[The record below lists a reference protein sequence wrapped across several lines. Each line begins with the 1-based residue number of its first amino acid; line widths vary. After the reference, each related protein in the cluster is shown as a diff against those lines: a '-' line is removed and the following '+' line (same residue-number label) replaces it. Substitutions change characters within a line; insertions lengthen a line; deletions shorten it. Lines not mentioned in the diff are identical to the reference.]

1 MNAAGPSPYSML
13 ASCVTPAGPPSTV
26 TSVKVSPKS
35 TTMTITWKEPANN
48 GSPITGYYI
57 DIGEKEFIFVSPDLT
72 EYIIDE
78 VLPDTIYKIRVRAV
92 NTIGQGSFSSTVK
105 CQTKSLPPDPPQL
118 ECVTSTCNS
127 IKLKWITLNHQL
139 PSSTNNQTDSSSNR
153 ALTYIIEMQGR
164 DGNFNSIY
172 TGTTSSHKI
181 NKLQENT
188 SYHFRICA
196 KNDAGVGPWSDIS
209 TFTTSKAPPNALK
222 APTITEITSTSCVF
236 NWQAHKSLGKDP
248 ISYILQLQIYR
259 KENDYTEIYN
269 GELTSYRAMNLESG
283 VEYRARVCA
292 IRTTDEGLLLN
303 SPFSPPTQFVL
314 PRPEDLAAALLAS
327 KNSDHRLGNSDNHQQ
342 VSFLSRS
349 RSSIY
354 RKLKS
359 LNLFENRT
367 LTDQQWAF
375 VISVGFA
382 LLAIFIAI
390 FANVIYTK
398 YNHDSSI
405 SNDQTLSSSS
415 TTSSS
420 SSGLKQ

>member
-1 MNAAGPSPYSML
+1 ML
-13 ASCVTPAGPPSTV
+13 ASCVTPASPPSTV
-26 TSVKVSPKS
+26 TSVKVHPKS
-35 TTMTITWKEPANN
+35 TSITITWKEPVNN

-57 DIGEKEFIFVSPDLT
+57 DIGEKELIFVSPEFT
-72 EYIIDE
+72 EYVVDE

-127 IKLKWITLNHQL
+127 IKLKWTTLNHIL
-139 PSSTNNQTDSSSNR
+139 PAVSDR
-153 ALTYIIEMQGR
+153 VLTYIIEMEGK
-164 DGNFNSIY
+164 DGNFNCIY
-172 TGTTSSHKI
+172 TGNTSSHKI

-196 KNDAGVGPWSDIS
+196 KNETGAGPWSEIC
-209 TFTTSKAPPNALK
+209 TFTTTKAPPNALK
-222 APTITEITSTSCVF
+222 APNISEITSTSCVL
-236 NWQAHKSLGKDP
+236 NWQAHKPLGKDP

-269 GELTSYRAMNLESG
+269 GELTSYRATNLQSG

-292 IRTTDEGLLLN
+292 LRTTDEGALLN

-314 PRPEDLAAALLAS
+314 PRPEDLAAALSATS
-327 KNSDHRLGNSDNHQQ
+327 KTFDNRLGNADNTNHNRGDHQHN
-342 VSFLSRS
+342 SIISRY
-349 RSSIY
+349 RSIIY
-354 RKLKS
+354 RKLKTMK
-359 LNLFENRT
+359 LFESRT

-375 VISVGFA
+375 VIFVGFA

-390 FANVIYTK
+390 FANVIYSK
-398 YNHDSSI
+398 YNHDSTI
-405 SNDQTLSSSS
+405 LNDHP
-415 TTSSS
+415 TSSS
-420 SSGLKQ
+420 SSSSSSSKVKH